1 MTATEKTLVAE
12 DEPYLQAA
20 FDALPSQLAIL
31 DEAGTILAVNAA
43 WRAFAEA
50 NDLGWADY
58 GVGRNYLHVCESASG
73 YSAEGAREVADGIRQ
88 LIACQ
93 RQEFRFEYPCHSP
106 ALRRWFVMHATRFH
120 GGNTVCVMISH
131 EDITDRKRAEE
142 TLRDRTSALDE
153 RVKELDCLYQMSDLV
168 GKPGI
173 SVEEIVQQT
182 LALIPPA
189 WQYPEITAGR
199 VLLEGREWRTENFA
213 RTPWRQAHDI
223 MIQGKP
229 VGSLEVYYLE
239 ERPLCDE
246 GSFLRE
252 ERHLLRAIAEQL
264 GRSIEHVWTEDA
276 LAWEASIHAAMAELS
291 RALIRSMS
299 LEDIAWLILENA
311 KALTGSRFGYV
322 GYIDP
327 ETGYVLAPTLA
338 RDIWDICEVPEKD
351 AVFTE
356 FRGLWGWVLEH
367 RSPLLTN
374 EPANDPR
381 ASGTPQGHIPIER
394 FLSVPALV
402 GDELL
407 GQVSLA
413 NPQRNYTEQDLAL
426 VEYLAS
432 LYALAVQQ
440 KRSEKALAETTRLLE
455 TILEHTHVLVAYMD
469 SQFNFLRVNRAYAA
483 ADGQKPSFFP
493 GRNHF
498 DLYPSEE
505 NEAIFRQ
512 VVETGQPY
520 SVYAKAFE
528 YPDHPERGVSYWDW
542 GLVPLKDSEGTVTG
556 LVLTL
561 ANVTDRVQAERAVQE
576 TEELLRVIAANYPA
590 YLSIIEKHGE
600 DLTVEFTSGKEFGR
614 LGLDP
619 DDFAGLPLGEVFG
632 EQTPIVRGH
641 CLKAFRGEEVS
652 FDLYINHQV
661 QRYNVIPLPDESD
674 EVPRILV
681 VVEDITE
688 RRRAEEALRQSRDE
702 LELRVQERTAEL
714 TQANELLLAEI
725 AERKRVEGALRSSE
739 ERFRQLA
746 ENVDKVF
753 WMFEPDSNQ
762 LLYVSPHYETVWGR
776 TCQSLYERP
785 DAFLDAV
792 HPEDWE
798 RVAAAFRR
806 VREGHEDEFRI
817 IRPDGSLC
825 WVHTR
830 AFPIY
835 NQAGKVYR
843 VAGIAKDITDE
854 RQSQAALIQAERLA
868 IAGKLAASLAH
879 EVNNPVQS
887 AIGCLDLAQE
897 ALAEGEDPQAF
908 LQVASEA
915 LQRTIRVVADLR
927 DLSRQSQLEA
937 REVVDP
943 CILLDRVL
951 MLTKAQCSKHTI
963 EVNCAAEEGLP
974 EIQLVPDAMQQV
986 FVNLVLNAIDAMPE
1000 GGKLCVSILCSDAP
1014 PAVSI
1019 RFTDNGVGIP
1029 PEVIGHVFNPF
1040 YTTKTEG
1047 LGMGLFISQSIVQ
1060 QHGGQIDVHSQVGV
1074 GTTFTVWLP
1083 A

>member
-1 MTATEKTLVAE
+1 MTATAKSLVA
-12 DEPYLQAA
+12 DDGPGLPAVL
-20 FDALPSQLAIL
+20 DAPSSQVAIL
-31 DEAGTILAVNAA
+31 NEAGTILAVNAA
-43 WRAFAEA
+43 WRAFADA
-50 NDLGWADY
+50 NGLGWADY
-58 GVGRNYLHVCESASG
+58 GVGRNYLQVCDSASG
-73 YSAEGAREVADGIRQ
+73 YSAKGARAVAEGIREI
-88 LIACQ
+88 IACQ
-93 RQEFRFEYPCHSP
+93 RQEFRLEYPCHSP
-106 ALRRWFVMHATRFH
+106 ALERWFVMRATRFDSDDS
-120 GGNTVCVMISH
+120 VWVVISH
-131 EDITDRKRAEE
+131 EDITDRRSVEE
-142 TLRDRTSALDE
+142 TLRERTHQLDE

-168 GKPGI
+168 GNTGI

-182 LALIPPA
+182 LSLIPAA
-189 WQYPEITAGR
+189 WQYPDITAAR
-199 VLLEGREWRTENFA
+199 VLLEDREWRTENLA

-223 MIQGKP
+223 MVQGKP
-229 VGSLEVYYLE
+229 VGSLEIYYLE
-239 ERPLCDE
+239 ERPLCDK
-246 GSFLRE
+246 GPFLRE
-252 ERHLLRAIAEQL
+252 EAHLLRAIAEQL
-264 GRSIEHVWTEDA
+264 GRSVEHVWTEDA

-299 LEDIAWLILENA
+299 LQDIALLVLENA

-327 ETGYVLAPTLA
+327 ETGHVFAPALS
-338 RDIWDICEVPEKD
+338 RESWDTCGIPEKD
-351 AVFTE
+351 VIFKE
-356 FRGLWGWVLEH
+356 CRGLWGWVLEH

-374 EPANDPR
+374 EPADDPR
-381 ASGTPQGHIPIER
+381 ASGTPRGHIPIER

-402 GDELL
+402 GDELV

-413 NPQRNYTEQDLAL
+413 NPDRDYTEQDLEL

-432 LYALAVQQ
+432 LYALAVL
-440 KRSEKALAETTRLLE
+440 KMRSEKALAETTQLLE
-455 TILEHTHVLVAYMD
+455 TILDHTHVLVAYMD
-469 SQFNFLRVNRAYAA
+469 SHFNFLRVNRAYAG
-483 ADGQKPSFFP
+483 ADQQEPSFFP
-493 GRNHF
+493 GKNHF
-498 DLYPSEE
+498 DLYPSKE
-505 NEAIFRQ
+505 NEAIFRR

-542 GLVPLKDSEGTVTG
+542 GLVPLKGSEGTVSG

-561 ANVTDRVQAERAVQE
+561 ANATDRVQAEQTVRE
-576 TEELLRVIAANYPA
+576 SEGLLRAIAANYPA
-590 YLSIIEKHGE
+590 YLSIIEKDGE
-600 DLTVEFTSGKEFGR
+600 DLTVGFTSGKEFSR

-619 DDFAGLPLGEVFG
+619 DDFAGLPLEEVFG
-632 EQTPIVRGH
+632 ERTPSVRGH
-641 CLKAFRGEEVS
+641 YLKAFRGEEVS
-652 FDLYINHQV
+652 FELDTNHQL
-661 QRYNVIPLPDESD
+661 QRYNVVPLPDESG
-674 EVPRILV
+674 EVPRILA

-688 RRRAEEALRQSRDE
+688 RRRAEEALRQSHDE
-702 LELRVQERTAEL
+702 LEVRVQERTSEL
-714 TQANELLLAEI
+714 TEANELLLAEI
-725 AERKRVEGALRSSE
+725 AERKRVEGELRWSE

-776 TCQSLYERP
+776 TCQSLYDRP
-785 DAFLDAV
+785 DTFLEAV

-806 VREGHEDEFRI
+806 VREGHEEEFRI
-817 IRPDGSLC
+817 TRPDGLLR
-825 WVHTR
+825 WVNTR

-854 RQSQAALIQAERLA
+854 RGAQAALVQAERLA

-879 EVNNPVQS
+879 EINNPVQS

-915 LQRTIRVVADLR
+915 LQRTIRVVGDLR

-937 REVVDP
+937 KEVVDP
-943 CILLDRVL
+943 CVLLDRVL
-951 MLTKAQCSKHTI
+951 LLTRAQCSRYSI

-974 EIQLVPDAMQQV
+974 EVKLVPDAMQQV

-1000 GGKLCVSILCSDAP
+1000 GGKLCVSILHSEAP

-1029 PEVIGHVFNPF
+1029 PEAIYRVFDPF
-1040 YTTKTEG
+1040 YTTKSEG
-1047 LGMGLFISQSIVQ
+1047 LGLGLFLSQSIVQ